1 MPSLAVFIYFDILF
15 FSDYNVQCNVI
26 ILKRYY
32 HITIIIIVIIVIFI
46 IIIILVINIMESLFK
61 CKVYTNVVCVGELEE
76 RRC

>member
-32 HITIIIIVIIVIFI
+32 HITIIIIVIFI